1 MKINRIRE
9 LRAEG
14 KIPIGHMIS
23 EFGTRGVAKITE
35 AAGVDFVI
43 IDMEHSANGIEAVG
57 DLVAWFRATRVTP
70 MVRIPDTEY
79 HFIARALDAG
89 ALGIMVPRVD
99 TPEQAQRAVEAAR
112 YPPEGRRGLAIG
124 MAVTDYVYT
133 SPAEYMPEANRNNLV
148 MCQIETQTG
157 LDNVD
162 AIAALDGV
170 DVLFLGQQ
178 DLSHSLG
185 IVAEYEHPRFIE
197 ALREITAA
205 AKRHGKA
212 AAAQPMNAR
221 QAREW
226 IDLGFN
232 VISWGADLAVY
243 ELALK
248 AAVEDLRRIEDAG

>member
-23 EFGTRGVAKITE
+23 EFATRGVAKITE

-43 IDMEHSANGIEAVG
+43 IDMEHSAIGIETVG

-99 TPEQAQRAVEAAR
+99 TPEQAQRVVEAAR

-133 SPAEYMPEANRNNLV
+133 SPAEYMPVANCNNLV
-148 MCQIETQTG
+148 MCQIETQMG

-162 AIAALDGV
+162 AIAVLDGV

-185 IVAEYEHPRFIE
+185 IVAEYKHPRFIE
-197 ALREITAA
+197 ALRTITAA
-205 AKRHGKA
+205 AQRHGKA
-212 AAAQPMNAR
+212 AAAQPMNPT
-221 QAREW
+221 QAKEW

-248 AAVEDLRRIEDAG
+248 AAVEDLRQIEDAR

>member
-14 KIPIGHMIS
+14 EIPIGHMIS
-23 EFGTRGVAKITE
+23 EFATRGVAKITE

-124 MAVTDYVYT
+124 MAATDYVYT
-133 SPAEYMPEANRNNLV
+133 SPAEYMPEANRNNIV
-148 MCQIETQTG
+148 MCQIETQMG
-157 LDNVD
+157 LDNLD

-185 IVAEYEHPRFIE
+185 IVAEYKHPRFIE
-197 ALREITAA
+197 ALRKITAA

-212 AAAQPMNAR
+212 AAAQPMSAS
-221 QAREW
+221 QAKEW

-232 VISWGADLAVY
+232 VISWGADLVVY

-248 AAVEDLRRIEDAG
+248 AAVEDLRQM

>member
-1 MKINRIRE
+1 MRINRIRE

-23 EFGTRGVAKITE
+23 EFATRGVAKITE

-124 MAVTDYVYT
+124 MAATDYVYT
-133 SPAEYMPEANRNNLV
+133 SPAEYMPEANRNNIV
-148 MCQIETQTG
+148 MCQIETQMG
-157 LDNVD
+157 LDNLD

-185 IVAEYEHPRFIE
+185 IVAEYKHPRFIE
-197 ALREITAA
+197 ALRKITAA

-212 AAAQPMNAR
+212 AAAQPMSAS
-221 QAREW
+221 QAKEW

-232 VISWGADLAVY
+232 VISWGADLVVY

-248 AAVEDLRRIEDAG
+248 AAVEDLRQM

>member
-1 MKINRIRE
+1 MKINRVRQ

-79 HFIARALDAG
+79 HFIAQALDAG

-148 MCQIETQTG
+148 MCQIETQMG

-178 DLSHSLG
+178 DLSHSMG
-185 IVAEYEHPRFIE
+185 IVAEFEHPRFIE
-197 ALREITAA
+197 ALRTITVA

-212 AAAQPMNAR
+212 AAAQPMSAS
-221 QAREW
+221 QAKEW

-232 VISWGADLAVY
+232 VISWGADLVVY

-248 AAVEDLRRIEDAG
+248 AAVDDLRRIENPG

>member
-23 EFGTRGVAKITE
+23 EFATRGVAKITE

-124 MAVTDYVYT
+124 MAATDYVYT
-133 SPAEYMPEANRNNLV
+133 SPAEYMPEANRNNIV
-148 MCQIETQTG
+148 MCQIETQMG
-157 LDNVD
+157 LDNLD

-178 DLSHSLG
+178 DLSTTWML
-185 IVAEYEHPRFIE
+185 
-197 ALREITAA
+197 
-205 AKRHGKA
+205 
-212 AAAQPMNAR
+212 
-221 QAREW
+221 
-226 IDLGFN
+226 
-232 VISWGADLAVY
+232 
-243 ELALK
+243 
-248 AAVEDLRRIEDAG
+248 LRRSTVSTFSFLANRIFRIPWALLPNISIQGLSKHFER

>member
-1 MKINRIRE
+1 MRINRIRE

-43 IDMEHSANGIEAVG
+43 IDMEHSANGIGAVG

-79 HFIARALDAG
+79 HFIARVLDAG

-148 MCQIETQTG
+148 MCQIETQMG

-212 AAAQPMNAR
+212 AAAQPMNAG